1 MPLMRPSRYVLLA
14 VALLV
19 PSCKTGGPKAGPT
32 APAPPAD
39 LLRPYEGALRL
50 LPGSGDQRTLA
61 LKTGERPADTCAV
74 AVRVRSLAFAGGTVR
89 FALDTIGTPR
99 IGERGASCRRVQPA
113 VQLALT
119 GFAPGAVTPAVT
131 SRIDEVLQTPEAY
144 LQAHG
149 TRFDRAPEGVP
160 SDLASQQADADAGER
175 QLARSVVAWPR
186 ALLSVDP
193 LYHDPA
199 GRVRYQGLVEIE
211 AVVGRDGRLYRG
223 RVKTSLSSE
232 HEKAILAVLPLWRF
246 EPARRA
252 DGPVAARIPLGLT
265 FRVY

>member
-1 MPLMRPSRYVLLA
+1 MRPASYVLVVL
-14 VALLV
+14 ALLV
-19 PSCKTGGPKAGPT
+19 PACKTGGPKAGPAT
-32 APAPPAD
+32 PVSPPD

-50 LPGSGDQRTLA
+50 LPGSGDQRTLT
-61 LKTGERPADTCAV
+61 LKTGDRPAGTCAV
-74 AVRVRSLAFAGGTVR
+74 AVRVRSLTFASGTVR
-89 FALDTIGTPR
+89 LALDTIGTPR
-99 IGERGASCRRVQPA
+99 VGDRGAGCRRPQPT
-113 VQLALT
+113 VQLVLT

-131 SRIDEVLQTPEAY
+131 ARIDEVLETPEAY

-160 SDLASQQADADAGER
+160 HDLASQQPDADAGER
-175 QLARSVVAWPR
+175 QLARSVVAWPK

-199 GRVRYQGLVEIE
+199 GRVRYQGLVELE

-223 RVKTSLSSE
+223 RIKTSLSSE
-232 HEKAILAVLPLWRF
+232 HEKAILAVLPLLRF

-252 DGPVAARIPLGLT
+252 DGPVAARVPLGLT